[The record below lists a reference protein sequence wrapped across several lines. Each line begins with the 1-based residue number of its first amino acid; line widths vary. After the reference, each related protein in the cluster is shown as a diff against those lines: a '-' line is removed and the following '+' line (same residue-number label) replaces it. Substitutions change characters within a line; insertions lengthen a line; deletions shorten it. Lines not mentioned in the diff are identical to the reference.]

1 MIVFFEQETVNGSE
15 GSVAVVC
22 ASAFFPQSSLGFSL
36 LLIVDISVV
45 DQGSAGI

>member
-1 MIVFFEQETVNGSE
+1 MNGSE

-22 ASAFFPQSSLGFSL
+22 ASAFFPESSLGLFEGPL
-36 LLIVDISVV
+36 LLTVDISVV